1 MNSHLYNFGEI
12 MNSTS
17 LELENWKLGDTS
29 EKYESARRGPGTI
42 SNGRGDKGGKSY
54 GTFQLSLGAGTL
66 NDFLQSN
73 QHGHYADQFNNIELG
88 SSQFDKKWKEL
99 AISDPQFKENQYQ
112 FIKDSHYERQM
123 LNLQENGIP
132 LASRGPA
139 IQDLVW
145 STATQYGQLTTPIF
159 QKTIAHAGLNPLQ
172 AQQLTDLDLIV
183 KVQQY
188 KKDHVSEHFA
198 SSSPEIQKN
207 IQEQRIPKETKDL
220 IKLNTAHIERISQ
233 EDPAQLY
240 KPTASTIPR
249 THTTSQIQNNTPN
262 LSTAIFNDGPTVSAP
277 PHFQSTLQYGN
288 PLVSNLNNSKN
299 NAQPL
304 SASFFRQHDSI
315 FQQIASQFQET
326 STKFMDAIGLNA
338 EQRQQFSKMAQQQL
352 EQKLQTF
359 ITQAIGQ
366 LIKNNEINPPQA
378 IPSTPDKTI
387 TPNNHSQLQNATVI
401 PTLTGR
407 EKYSTDSTNQAL
419 AGALSPQQ
427 LELIKQFFSPS
438 PEQANKISPP
448 LEQRR

>member
-1 MNSHLYNFGEI
+1 MNSSL
-12 MNSTS
+12 

-42 SNGRGDKGGKSY
+42 SNGKGDNGGKSY
-54 GTFQLSLGAGTL
+54 GTFQLSLSAGTL
-66 NDFLQSN
+66 NDFLESPA
-73 QHGHYADQFNNIELG
+73 HGRYADQFNNIEKG
-88 SSQFDKKWKEL
+88 STQFDKKWKEL
-99 AISDPQFKENQYQ
+99 ALTDPQFKENQYQ
-112 FIKDSHYERQM
+112 FIKTTHYERQM
-123 LNLQENGIP
+123 QNLQENGIQ
-132 LASRGPA
+132 LSSRGPA
-139 IQDLVW
+139 VQDLVW
-145 STATQYGQLTTPIF
+145 STATQYGLLTTPIF
-159 QKTIAHAGLNPLQ
+159 QKTLAEAGLNPQ
-172 AQQLTDLDLIV
+172 QVQQLSDLDLIV

-188 KKDHVSEHFA
+188 KKDHVPEHFT

-220 IKLNTAHIERISQ
+220 IKLNTAHIERISK

-240 KPTASTIPR
+240 KTPSSPIGNGPPVP
-249 THTTSQIQNNTPN
+249 HLPNNTLKIAPEF
-262 LSTAIFNDGPTVSAP
+262 FNDGPTVSAHP
-277 PHFQSTLQYGN
+277 NLQVSHYN
-288 PLVSNLNNSKN
+288 SPAASNLSPTNNNHS
-299 NAQPL
+299 ALPL
-304 SASFFRQHDSI
+304 TAGFTRQHDSI

-352 EQKLQTF
+352 EQKLPTF

-366 LIKNNEINPPQA
+366 LIQNNEINPPQA

-387 TPNNHSQLQNATVI
+387 TPNNYSQLQNASVI

-407 EKYSTDSTNQAL
+407 EKFSTDSTNQAL
-419 AGALSPQQ
+419 AGTLSPQQ
-427 LELIKQFFSPS
+427 IELIKQFFSPS